1 MDDFSRIDE
10 KSEEEDGHGEALCP
24 RGRGAVPVH
33 RDVPFV
39 TSLPPPSIWMHH
51 PSFKTREEIL
61 LSSGS
66 CSLSTLLVLSEYVTR
81 NIFLFWS
88 KLAEMKRALN

>member
-39 TSLPPPSIWMHH
+39 TSLPPSIHLDAS
-51 PSFKTREEIL
+51 PL
-61 LSSGS
+61 LQ
-66 CSLSTLLVLSEYVTR
+66 
-81 NIFLFWS
+81 N
-88 KLAEMKRALN
+88 